1 MTVNFMTVKNHHNRP
16 YKTIIE
22 GLICSSALSSRI
34 FGVRCFVPKI
44 IHATKYLCNLNET
57 KITFKIVR
65 NFN

>member
-34 FGVRCFVPKI
+34 FGVSQKLSWLSMGIRSNKGGLVS
-44 IHATKYLCNLNET
+44 YNVLMN
-57 KITFKIVR
+57 
-65 NFN
+65 